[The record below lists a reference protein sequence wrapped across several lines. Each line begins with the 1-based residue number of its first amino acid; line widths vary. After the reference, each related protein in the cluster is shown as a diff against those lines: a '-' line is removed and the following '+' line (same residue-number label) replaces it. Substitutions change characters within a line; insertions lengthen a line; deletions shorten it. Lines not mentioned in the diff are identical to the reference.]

1 MNQRT
6 VRING
11 MTCAACEDT
20 VSVTFASMPGVSS
33 ASASVRSGT
42 VLLRGDAIPADDA
55 MASALAHTPY
65 SLGVRAWLSRDATVW
80 RDLAWGAVAVT
91 ALIAILVLWDPS
103 ARVGSLTGGLGIGS
117 ALLVLGLGVAA
128 SLSTCMAIVGG
139 LVLSLSASSPAS
151 GRPASLLPNAPAR
164 RGGAVATHA
173 AFNLG
178 RIGGFGALGAVA
190 GVAGKAFALNGTALA
205 ISMIVVALATAVLGL
220 RLTEVSPRI
229 GAWQVTLPTSWA
241 RWARK
246 SPSAAAASTQGR
258 ASHTK
263 AFALGAATFFLPCG
277 FTQVAQL
284 LAIASGSPMTG
295 GAIMALFAVG
305 TTPGLFA
312 FGVAAASARG
322 RTSRRPLRMIGAVVI
337 AFAVVTGLGGL
348 AGAGVLTPQLSA
360 TPATR
365 SVNVAD
371 VDGRQVVTTI
381 VGLEGYSPAHAV
393 VYANEPVTWVL
404 QPVGAGCASIVD
416 ASSLGLGELN
426 AIFEPVSSEFTP
438 TATGTFH
445 YQCAMGMYSG
455 TFTVI
460 DRPAAVS

>member
-1 MNQRT
+1 MNERT
-6 VRING
+6 VRIKG
-11 MTCAACEDT
+11 MTCAACEET
-20 VSVTFASMPGVSS
+20 VGSAFAALPGVSF
-33 ASASVRSGT
+33 ASASVRAGT
-42 VLLRGDAIPADDA
+42 VHLRGDAIPTDDA
-55 MASALAHTPY
+55 LSSALAQTPY
-65 SLGVRAWLSRDATVW
+65 SLGMRAWLSRDASVW
-80 RDLAWGAVAVT
+80 RDLGWGAVAVT
-91 ALIAILVLWDPS
+91 ALILAMALWDPS
-103 ARVGSLTGGLGIGS
+103 SRVGNLTGGLGIGS
-117 ALLVLGLGVAA
+117 AMLVLGLGVAA

-151 GRPASLLPNAPAR
+151 LPGSAPAR
-164 RGGAVATHA
+164 RGGSVATHA

-178 RIGGFGALGAVA
+178 RIVGFGALGAVA
-190 GVAGKAFALNGTALA
+190 GVAGKAFSLSGNALA
-205 ISMIVVALATAVLGL
+205 IAMIVVALATAVLGL

-246 SPSAAAASTQGR
+246 SPSAAATSTTGR
-258 ASHTK
+258 ASHAK

-284 LAIASGSPMTG
+284 LALASGSPVTG

-322 RTSRRPLRMIGAVVI
+322 RASRRPLRIIGAVVI
-337 AFAVVTGLGGL
+337 ALAVVTGLGGL
-348 AGAGVLTPQLSA
+348 TGAGLLTPRVSA
-360 TPATR
+360 TPTTR

-371 VDGRQVVTTI
+371 AEGRQVVTTI
-381 VGLEGYSPAHAV
+381 VGLDGYSPEVAV
-393 VYANEPVTWVL
+393 VYVNEPVTWVL

-416 ASSLGLGELN
+416 ASSLGLGELT
-426 AIFEPVSSEFTP
+426 AIFESVSSDFTP
-438 TATGTFH
+438 TKTGTFH
-445 YQCAMGMYSG
+445 YQCAMGMYAG

-460 DRPAAVS
+460 DRPAPAS